1 MSSDSGPLWSQLVL
15 LVVLIAVNA
24 YFAAAEIAMV
34 SANKNRI
41 KTLAGEGNK
50 KAIALDKLL
59 EEPNKFLSAIQVIIT
74 LAGFWNSAEAAV
86 SLSG

>member
-50 KAIALDKLL
+50 KAIRHLIS
-59 EEPNKFLSAIQVIIT
+59 FLMSPIRFFQP
-74 LAGFWNSAEAAV
+74 SR
-86 SLSG
+86 S